1 MYSGGRQSFFA
12 QRPRLTGAVIVAMAG
27 GLAVK
32 IVQEE
37 VRVPPHG
44 PAQVALVAAGV
55 LSPAGIVV
63 LDRHPIG
70 SLRHLL
76 AEMATGLGLLLFGL
90 YFGFGGSRLG
100 HSPDAPTWVP
110 RSAQTFG
117 AGIVIGFALLLLA
130 LGCRVF
136 GSEPAAPIPSPPL
149 AGTGEHLVHI
159 YDVRPDPNYPDHQFE
174 PYFMAGCDCG
184 WVGEVRSS
192 SDEATLDGYAHD
204 PSVAPGLERP
214 VG

>member
-1 MYSGGRQSFFA
+1 MYSGRQSVFA
-12 QRPRLTGAVIVAMAG
+12 RRPRLLGAVTVAMAG
-27 GLAVK
+27 GLGVK

-44 PAQVALVAAGV
+44 LAQVTLIAAGI
-55 LSPAGIVV
+55 LSPAVIVV
-63 LDRHPIG
+63 VDRQPVE
-70 SLRHLL
+70 SVRLLL
-76 AEMATGLGLLLFGL
+76 AEMAAGIALLIFGL

-100 HSPDAPTWVP
+100 HAADAPTWLP

-117 AGIVIGFALLLLA
+117 AGVVIGFALLLLA
-130 LGCRVF
+130 LGCRVL
-136 GSEPAAPIPSPPL
+136 GSEPPAPIPPPPL
-149 AGTGEHLVHI
+149 AETGDHLVHI
-159 YDVRPDPNYPDHQFE
+159 YDVRPDPNDAKHQFE

-184 WVGEVRSS
+184 WIGAIRSS
-192 SDEATLDGYAHD
+192 SDEATLEGYDHD